1 MKKIQRFSSK
11 IRFDQFSTIW
21 VIIAVPLLA
30 LIVNVIFAEAQNNF
44 GIANIIISIIFL
56 TILFFEITAM
66 YQKLFLKD
74 IKKIIFPRFEVA
86 FSQRPH
92 NARNYDYLFEE
103 SIISDIKLSEFEKI
117 CTCEEIWVVSNDL
130 ETEVDG
136 GLYAEVVPFNL
147 KRGIKYKMFVPKNYL
162 TSIRLE
168 QLKRRNGDTQ
178 NIEYYLLTDDFFF
191 LVSKLDFTIY
201 DPYKTSATGRRG
213 YIGLNLPNCDE
224 LYAVKIDD
232 PLIDAIAS
240 KLLEYIQAKK
250 FEQYGG

>member
-1 MKKIQRFSSK
+1 MKKIQGFISK
-11 IRFDQFSTIW
+11 IRFDQFSMFW
-21 VIIAVPLLA
+21 VIIAVPVLA
-30 LIVNVIFAEAQNNF
+30 LIVNVILAEAQNSF
-44 GIANIIISIIFL
+44 GIVNIIISISFL
-56 TILFFEITAM
+56 IILFFEIAFM
-66 YQKLFLKD
+66 YRRLFLKD

-92 NARNYDYLFEE
+92 DARNYDYLFEE
-103 SIISDIKLSEFEKI
+103 SIISDKKLSEFERT
-117 CTCEEIWVVSNDL
+117 CSCEEIWVVSNDL

-136 GLYAEVVPFNL
+136 GLYAEIVPSNL
-147 KRGIKYKMFVPKNYL
+147 KRGIKYKIFVPKNHL

-168 QLKRRNGDTQ
+168 QLKRKNGNSE
-178 NIEYYLLTDDFFF
+178 NIKYYLLTDDFFF

-213 YIGLNLPNCDE
+213 YIGLDLPDCEE
-224 LYAVKIDD
+224 LYAAKIDD

-250 FEQYGG
+250 FEQY

>member
-1 MKKIQRFSSK
+1 MKKIRGFISK
-11 IRFDQFSTIW
+11 IRFVQFSTIW
-21 VIIAVPLLA
+21 IIIAVPVLA
-30 LIVNVIFAEAQNNF
+30 LIVNVILAEAQSSF
-44 GIANIIISIIFL
+44 GTGSIIISIVFL
-56 TILFFEITAM
+56 IILFLEITSI

-74 IKKIIFPRFEVA
+74 IKKIIFPKFEIA
-86 FSQRPH
+86 FRQRH
-92 NARNYDYLFEE
+92 DARNYDYLFED
-103 SIISDIKLSEFEKI
+103 SIISDKELAEFEKA
-117 CTCEEIWVVSNDL
+117 CFCEEIWVVSNDL

-168 QLKRRNGDTQ
+168 QLKRRNGNTE
-178 NIEYYLLTDDFFF
+178 NIKYYLLTDDFFF

-213 YIGLNLPNCDE
+213 YIGLDLPECEE

-250 FEQYGG
+250 FEQYEG